1 MKIQLKKTLDHLN
14 NSSMMMETLEVKEKV
29 AEEKVVA
36 VEMKDP
42 VAEEKDPVAETKDPA
57 MEIETK
63 DPVAETKDPAMEIE
77 TKDPVAE
84 TKDPAMEIETKD
96 PVAETK
102 DPAMEIETKDPVA
115 ETKDPAMEIETKD
128 PVAET
133 KDPAMEIETKDPVAE
148 TKDPAMEIETKD
160 PVAETKDPA
169 MEIETKDPVAE
180 TKDPAMEIE
189 TKDPV
194 AETKDQIQRERSL
207 EEDNQSYVWIK
218 YEGEQKISTENLVP
232 GNQVY
237 KEKLIIK
244 KGVEFRLWD
253 PFRSKLAASIM
264 NGLENFPFKNKTKV
278 LYLGASTGTTVSHVS
293 DIVGP
298 NGLVFAVEHASRVAR
313 DFLDRVATHRANIM
327 PILQDA
333 RKPKEYFSV
342 FGKVDVVYVDI
353 AQPDQTK
360 IAIDNCDMFLK
371 KDGFFFLVIKT
382 RSIDVTKAPKRIV
395 EEEIQKL
402 REKFEILESI
412 DLHPYDKDHAMVI
425 AKYKN

>member
-1 MKIQLKKTLDHLN
+1 
-14 NSSMMMETLEVKEKV
+14 V
-29 AEEKVVA
+29 
-36 VEMKDP
+36 
-42 VAEEKDPVAETKDPA
+42 
-57 MEIETK
+57 EIETK
-63 DPVAETKDPAMEIE
+63 DPVAEVKDPAMVEIE

-84 TKDPAMEIETKD
+84 VKDPAMVEIETKDPAMVEIETKD
-96 PVAETK
+96 PVAEVKDPAMVEIETK
-102 DPAMEIETKDPVA
+102 DPAMVEIETKDPVEI
-115 ETKDPAMEIETKD
+115 ETKDPAMVKEE
-128 PVAET
+128 
-133 KDPAMEIETKDPVAE
+133 
-148 TKDPAMEIETKD
+148 
-160 PVAETKDPA
+160 
-169 MEIETKDPVAE
+169 
-180 TKDPAMEIE
+180 
-189 TKDPV
+189 
-194 AETKDQIQRERSL
+194 KDQIQRERSL
-207 EEDNQSYVWIK
+207 EEDNQSYFWIK

-264 NGLENFPFKNKTKV
+264 NGLENFPFKNKTTV

-313 DFLDRVATHRANIM
+313 DFLDRVATHRANVM

-382 RSIDVTKAPKRIV
+382 RSIDVTKAPKRII

-402 REKFEILESI
+402 REKFDILESI